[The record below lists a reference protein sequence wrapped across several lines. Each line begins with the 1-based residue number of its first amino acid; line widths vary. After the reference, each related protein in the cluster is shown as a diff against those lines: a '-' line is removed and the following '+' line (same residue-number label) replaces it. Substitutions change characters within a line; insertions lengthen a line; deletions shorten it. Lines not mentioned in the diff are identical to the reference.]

1 MGCDLFSR
9 AKHSKCPALA
19 ATYAMAM
26 SPSNLCSLLSEAS
39 CLSGAYKI
47 CSDLRSLLPGAK
59 RKKWPRSPV
68 RSGGSR
74 KALGVV
80 EMNGVWV
87 EYDPDSDPYDPRTAP
102 LLPPRPPTRNQAVF
116 NMRFDTP
123 KEAVVAKHKRAPST
137 PSTHTGETTSRSMS
151 DKDTREASACEDT
164 LSIASVSATLDAKL
178 PRAVE
183 TAAEQPTSQA
193 IPCRTLLTMPTQTW
207 LVFPSLKCE

>member
-1 MGCDLFSR
+1 
-9 AKHSKCPALA
+9 
-19 ATYAMAM
+19 M
-26 SPSNLCSLLSEAS
+26 SPSNWRSLLSEAS

-59 RKKWPRSPV
+59 RKKWPRSPI

-102 LLPPRPPTRNQAVF
+102 LLPPRPMRNQAVF
-116 NMRFDTP
+116 NMRFDPP
-123 KEAVVAKHKRAPST
+123 KEAAVATHKRAPST
-137 PSTHTGETTSRSMS
+137 PSTHSGGTTSRSMS
-151 DKDTREASACEDT
+151 DNSREASTCEDT
-164 LSIASVSATLDAKL
+164 RSIASVSATLDAKL

-193 IPCRTLLTMPTQTW
+193 IPCRTLLTMPAQSW
-207 LVFPSLKCE
+207 LAFPSLKSLRPESAAR